1 MWQII
6 LMKALVSRIYADPKN
21 ERFFSWMKLI
31 TITSGAQIV
40 VQVVGLLSGIIVIRL
55 LPTHE
60 YGLYTLAN
68 TMLGTMIVLADGG
81 VSIGVMA
88 QGANVW
94 QDRKQLGVV
103 MVSGFDLL
111 KKFAIVSLVISSPVL
126 IYLLLHHGASWP
138 MTLLIIASSI
148 PAFYAALSDS
158 MLEIAPKLHQSI
170 LPLQKNQVNVGIG
183 RLLLSGIMLF
193 IFPWAVAAII
203 ASGLPRIY
211 GNIKLRKIASFLTE
225 ADQLPD
231 PAVKKDIIRVWKKSM
246 PGLIYYCISGQLTVW
261 LVSLFGNTAAVAQ
274 IGALGR
280 IVMLLNLFSAVFST
294 LVAPRYARLPITP
307 SLLKKKMLQIQ
318 LGLVGFFIAVIG
330 LVYLFSGQILW
341 VLGDKYI
348 GLDDELVLLMIGSCF
363 SLMTGLVY
371 FLTSGRGWILTPWIY
386 VTGSVVATIIGLF
399 LFNISSMQGVLLF
412 NIFISVCQLLMYIVY
427 SWYMLTKPIIKGEE
441 EALESSAKKNL

>member
-1 MWQII
+1 
-6 LMKALVSRIYADPKN
+6 MKALVSRIYSDPKN
-21 ERFFSWMKLI
+21 ERFFAWMKLI
-31 TITSGAQIV
+31 TVTGGAQIII
-40 VQVVGLLSGIIVIRL
+40 QAVGLVSGIIVIRL
-55 LPTHE
+55 LPTNE

-111 KKFAIVSLVISSPVL
+111 KKFAIASLIISTPILV
-126 IYLLLHHGASWP
+126 YLLLHHGASWL
-138 MTLLIIASSI
+138 TTVLIIASSI

-183 RLLLSGIMLF
+183 RLLLSGLMLF
-193 IFPWAVAAII
+193 IFPWAVAAIL

-211 GNIKLRKIASFLTE
+211 GNIKLRKIADFFTE
-225 ADQLPD
+225 PCQIPD
-231 PAVKKDIIRVWKKSM
+231 PAVKKEIIRIWKKSM

-261 LVSLFGNTAAVAQ
+261 LISLFGNTFAVAQ

-294 LVAPRYARLPITP
+294 LVAPRYARLPTTP
-307 SLLKKKMLQIQ
+307 ALLKKKMLQIQ
-318 LGLVGFFIAVIG
+318 LGLIVFIIVIIG
-330 LVYLFSGQILW
+330 VIYLFSGQILW
-341 VLGDKYI
+341 VLGDGYI
-348 GLDDELVLLMIGSCF
+348 GLDYELVLLMTGSCF
-363 SLMTGLVY
+363 SLMTGLIY
-371 FLTSGRGWILTPWIY
+371 FLTSGRGWILTPWVY
-386 VTGSVVATIIGLF
+386 VTGSVVATLIGLF
-399 LFNISSMQGVLLF
+399 LFNVTSMQGVLLF

-427 SWYMLTKPIIKGEE
+427 SWYMLTKPIIKEE
-441 EALESSAKKNL
+441 MALNSSAKKNL